1 MENNNKETSFK
12 YTYSAKEQDEIKKI
26 RQKYQMQEEDGMS
39 KLRKLDAKVSQ
50 KATVASLIIGIVG
63 TLIMGMGMSLI
74 MTDLSVIMKVSDIT
88 GMIIGIV
95 VGVLGLVLLV
105 LAYPVYVMVLKK
117 EQRKAAPEIIS
128 LTETLLK

>member
-1 MENNNKETSFK
+1 
-12 YTYSAKEQDEIKKI
+12 
-26 RQKYQMQEEDGMS
+26 MQEEDGMS

-74 MTDLSVIMKVSDIT
+74 MTDLSVIVKVSDIT

>member
-88 GMIIGIV
+88 GMIIGII

-128 LTETLLK
+128 LTEILLK